1 MLNVKEVFQETVRTE
16 SSQSHMVLK
25 KVYAFRD
32 CCVNADY
39 IVAAYPHYFSSS
51 LDKDMLTGVAALE
64 DEFTRI
70 ILDGNS
76 FRSSEMILALTYD
89 EFRKLV
95 V

>member
-1 MLNVKEVFQETVRTE
+1 MLNVKEIYQETVRTE

-39 IVAAYPHYFSSS
+39 IVAAYPYHFSSS
-51 LDKDMLTGVAALE
+51 LDKDMLTGVAKLE